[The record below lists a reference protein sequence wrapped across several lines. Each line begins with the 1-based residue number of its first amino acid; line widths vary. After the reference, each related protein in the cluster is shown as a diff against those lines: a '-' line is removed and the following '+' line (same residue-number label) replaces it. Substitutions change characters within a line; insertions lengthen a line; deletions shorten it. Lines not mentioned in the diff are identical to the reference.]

1 MEITVIPETLEGWI
15 RFLQSKLNFEFT
27 QADELARKIIIDGIL
42 KL

>member
-15 RFLQSKLNFEFT
+15 KFLQSKLGFEFT
-27 QADELARKIIIDGIL
+27 QAEKIARKIIVDGIL